1 MPKQHTMIA
10 ALTSL
15 CLFALSA
22 PAHAQQNAW
31 QKFVSRDQK
40 FSFQYP
46 AGWSVEESASTV
58 TIAQAST
65 GEELLVIALPFDRG
79 KSPAELATPIFAAL
93 RGPMPDLQFSAT
105 KADASTASFDLAYS
119 RESRRFSGAVF
130 VVKGADQAMWF
141 SYSAPASGY
150 DRSRGVGFLRTLVST
165 LSSGPGSQ
173 PPAASPSALPASQL
187 IGDWSTSRSYGDVVN
202 PVTGAYQRGSF
213 SGELFSFRPDGGFR
227 HVVMGSGVVISGVSI
242 EDGQYTTDGN
252 QLTLHVTVASWQ
264 PDPSHP
270 GQRPAYKNQPRHQ
283 TQTYTL
289 RFHDG
294 QTLGLV
300 APGSKLETV
309 LYRRAR

>member
-1 MPKQHTMIA
+1 MTLASIC
-10 ALTSL
+10 L
-15 CLFALSA
+15 CLLVLSA
-22 PAHAQQNAW
+22 PAQAQENAW

-46 AGWSVEESASTV
+46 AGWSVEESVSTV
-58 TIAQAST
+58 TIFQPST

-79 KSPAELATPIFAAL
+79 KSPAELAAPILGAL
-93 RGPMPDLQFSAT
+93 RGPMPDLQSSTT

-119 RESRRFSGAVF
+119 RQNRPFSGSVF

-150 DRSRGVGFLRTLVST
+150 DRSRGVGLIRTLVST
-165 LSSGPGSQ
+165 LRGGSGTQ
-173 PPAASPSALPASQL
+173 PPAAAPSALPATPL

-242 EDGQYTTDGN
+242 EDGQYTTNGN
-252 QLTLHVTVASWQ
+252 QLTLHVTAASWQ

-270 GQRPAYKNQPRHQ
+270 GQRPAYKNQPRDQ

-289 RFHDG
+289 RFRDVR
-294 QTLGLV
+294 TLGLV
-300 APGSKLETV
+300 ASGSKLETL
-309 LYRRAR
+309 LYKQGK